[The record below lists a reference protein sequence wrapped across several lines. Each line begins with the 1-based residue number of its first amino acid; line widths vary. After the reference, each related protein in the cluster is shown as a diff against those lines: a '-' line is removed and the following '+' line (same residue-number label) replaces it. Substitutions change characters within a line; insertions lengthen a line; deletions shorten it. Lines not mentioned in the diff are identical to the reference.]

1 MAPQTLALRR
11 AVPVE
16 IPSQAMSAD
25 PRRLQTLLSRRNLPG
40 CHGISSAKMALA
52 VPTEVTALHHLVTAF
67 SLKKALTVWR
77 GFYALLAAARRTDA
91 SRTHSAKM
99 RLRESLPGLPRSN
112 RK

>member
-25 PRRLQTLLSRRNLPG
+25 PCRLQTLHSRRNLPG
-40 CHGISSAKMALA
+40 CHRISSAKMALA
-52 VPTEVTALHHLVTAF
+52 VPTEVAALHHLVTAF

-77 GFYALLAAARRTDA
+77 GFYALLAAARRD
-91 SRTHSAKM
+91 
-99 RLRESLPGLPRSN
+99 
-112 RK
+112 